1 MTITRT
7 TRKILNALGFD
18 GARVDIVL
26 CGDDFIRALNLKYRD
41 LNRATNVLSFPQENM
56 DEGAFLNET
65 PAVKSWFARF
75 GKTLSEPGTVGKNPL
90 ILGDIVISTDAI
102 SRDAS
107 RRNVPETE
115 ELQKNIIHGILHLL
129 GWDHMNKRE
138 RDRMRKLE
146 KKLFEKVSGKGA
158 GK

>member
-1 MTITRT
+1 M

-18 GARVDIVL
+18 GARIDIVL
-26 CGDDFIRALNLKYRD
+26 CGDDFIRELNLKYRG
-41 LNRATNVLSFPQENM
+41 LNRATNVLSFPQEDM

-65 PAVKSWFARF
+65 PAVKSWFSRF
-75 GKTLSEPGTVGKNPL
+75 GGNRSRHGADGENPL

-107 RRNVPETE
+107 RRKIPETE
-115 ELQKNIIHGILHLL
+115 ELQKNVIHGILHLL
-129 GWDHMNKRE
+129 GWDHMNKSE

-146 KKLFEKVSGKGA
+146 KVLFEKVSHEGGGK
-158 GK
+158 